1 MAQNDAKG
9 DNNIQLT
16 GDATGPLSN
25 ISVLKVQGNNVSN
38 IAPPQVTTFYDASG
52 ANPTTNV
59 TIQDFPD
66 IIAWKNSKN
75 KLESKPFAYSD
86 FNTYVNVHVT
96 DNQTNYSITNT
107 DVSIVLNGSTVA
119 PDGYIT
125 FPQSS
130 PIGRVLMFGNVHR
143 TTSFRIKPYAGSSID
158 GYTTYKTLTCGGM
171 FCCYDGTNWLRIGEH
186 TQ

>member
-16 GDATGPLSN
+16 GDASGPLSN
-25 ISVLKVQGNNVSN
+25 ISVLKVQGNDVNN
-38 IAPPQVTTFYDASG
+38 IIQNQVIYNYG
-52 ANPTTNV
+52 AGPDPL
-59 TIQDFPD
+59 ISDQGFPD
-66 IIAWKNSKN
+66 IMAWNNSTS

-86 FNTYVNVHVT
+86 FNTYVNIHTT
-96 DNQTNYSITNT
+96 DNQTNYSITDT
-107 DVSIVLNGSTVA
+107 DVSVVLTGSTVA

-130 PIGRVLMFGNVHR
+130 PIGRILMFGNVHR
-143 TTSFRIKPYAGSSID
+143 TTTFRIKPYAGTSID

-171 FCCYDGTNWLRIGEH
+171 FCCYDGSNWLRIGEH